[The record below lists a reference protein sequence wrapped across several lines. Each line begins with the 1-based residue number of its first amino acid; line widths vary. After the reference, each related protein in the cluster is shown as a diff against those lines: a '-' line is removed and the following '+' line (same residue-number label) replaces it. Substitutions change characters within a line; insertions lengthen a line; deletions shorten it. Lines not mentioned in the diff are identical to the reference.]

1 MGDRLRTPRTV
12 ELIYFEQTKTSLFY
26 FVFLFR
32 TMPPHLNMG
41 RLDELEKME
50 TFDAT
55 IKLMP
60 WCEVLLSIVGI
71 MIIILLGYYV
81 VKIIR
86 KLKCF
91 KNSTRDRSTN
101 IDMYQIEIPRIEI
114 TRLREQSTDYEQMA
128 SAKQL
133 YTSINP
139 RVNRMP
145 EVTFSSLL
153 DSLNKLI
160 ENENSRRH
168 NPAVLSTF
176 EQPTLAPIQ
185 K

>member
-1 MGDRLRTPRTV
+1 MGDHLGTPRTV

-41 RLDELEKME
+41 RLDELGKME

-55 IKLMP
+55 VKLMP
-60 WCEVLLSIVGI
+60 WCEILLSIVGI
-71 MIIILLGYYV
+71 IIIILLGYYV

-101 IDMYQIEIPRIEI
+101 IDMYQIEIPR
-114 TRLREQSTDYEQMA
+114 LREQSTDYERTT

-133 YTSINP
+133 YTSVNP
-139 RVNRMP
+139 RVNKMP
-145 EVTFSSLL
+145 EVTFS
-153 DSLNKLI
+153 
-160 ENENSRRH
+160 
-168 NPAVLSTF
+168 
-176 EQPTLAPIQ
+176 
-185 K
+185 

>member
-1 MGDRLRTPRTV
+1 MV
-12 ELIYFEQTKTSLFY
+12 
-26 FVFLFR
+26 
-32 TMPPHLNMG
+32 PPHLNMNS
-41 RLDELEKME
+41 LDELGKME

-55 IKLMP
+55 VKLMP
-60 WCEVLLSIVGI
+60 WCEILSSIVGI
-71 MIIILLGYYV
+71 MIIILLGYYM

-91 KNSTRDRSTN
+91 KNSTRNRSTN

-114 TRLREQSTDYEQMA
+114 TRLREQSTDYERTA
-128 SAKQL
+128 SARQL
-133 YTSINP
+133 YTSVNP
-139 RVNRMP
+139 RVNKMP

-160 ENENSRRH
+160 KNENSRRH
-168 NPAVLSTF
+168 NSDVLSTL
-176 EQPTLAPIQ
+176 EQPTLATIQ